1 MMSVELTVDD
11 IELLNKVQKNFPL
24 CSDPFTEIG
33 KSLSRDKT
41 EIIQRLNQLKESGF
55 ISRFGGVNNHKK
67 MGASTLAALK
77 VPPARIDEVAEFVNS
92 FEEVNHNYL
101 RENEFNMWFVVTAA
115 SENLLEKVLTRL
127 TQESGCELLNLPM
140 LKSHHID
147 LAFKI

>member
-1 MMSVELTVDD
+1 MSVELTKEDV
-11 IELLNKVQKNFPL
+11 ELLNRVQKNFPL
-24 CSDPFTEIG
+24 CSDPFAEIG
-33 KSLSRDKT
+33 KSLSRDKA
-41 EIIQRLNQLKESGF
+41 EIIERLNQLQQSGF

-77 VPPARIDEVAEFVNS
+77 VPNERVDEVAEFVNS

-115 SENLLEKVLTRL
+115 DEVLLEETLCSLT
-127 TQESGCELLNLPM
+127 EKSGCELLNLPM
-140 LKSHHID
+140 VKSHHID